1 MEITQAK
8 PVPQTAST
16 GSTGAS
22 VAGAFGSEAGNDG
35 FLSLM
40 NSFFMGE
47 GDAEDTAASEA
58 PPAGGQGTQ
67 AASAIPDGIL
77 SLMAPGLFSNMLVQP
92 QQPASGDTAA
102 GDLEE
107 TAMAGPAPAPAA
119 GPAPALT
126 GGAPLQAPEGPP
138 PGQSAKGPAPAPG
151 SGGPAA
157 GGEDA
162 GIPTDAM
169 NSDADAQISEE
180 DLAKLVAEGKAKVEA
195 RQDAKAS
202 QRAAQAEQSRTREH
216 AAATGTDAPAPLTA
230 TVQTTAGQ
238 TATGQAGAGQTAS
251 VQAAPAQA
259 APAQAAI
266 VQTTTAQTPPAQAA
280 PAQAAP
286 AQTATVQT
294 TAGQTTAGQT
304 AAGQTAAGQTAA
316 GQTIAEPAP
325 ADVKAGP
332 KPAAATSVDPSA
344 DPKAQTS
351 SARTADPAADAD
363 MAPAADSLS
372 DAENAG
378 TGTDGSGQ
386 DGETHGGRQAQQHTD
401 RIGKAAERNAAQP
414 EGANAARPSDPA
426 TGIETESRGGASIR
440 TVPGL
445 AGDDGKPAIKERG
458 TEAGPS
464 FEDALAKVKPVHK
477 EPEADGSLGVQAA
490 SQGTAEAEATE
501 RAAAPHGRS
510 TAQHG
515 AAADQVSVQ
524 LGKAVPGKNDQMI
537 INLKPVELGSV
548 EVKLDFGADGRVQA
562 SIMAE
567 RPETLEMLQKDH
579 RALERALNDAGLQ
592 TDAGSLSF
600 NLKGQGQG
608 GNQRQFAGYNQPG
621 GGRGK
626 GLAGM
631 NIEGPA
637 IPDFAAPQYGA
648 SGANRS
654 RLDIRI

>member
-47 GDAEDTAASEA
+47 GDAEDTAATEA
-58 PPAGGQGTQ
+58 PPAAGQGTQ

-92 QQPASGDTAA
+92 QQPASGDAA
-102 GDLEE
+102 ADDLEE
-107 TAMAGPAPAPAA
+107 GTMAGPALIPAA
-119 GPAPALT
+119 VPAPALP
-126 GGAPLQAPEGPP
+126 GGAPLQAPEAPP
-138 PGQSAKGPAPAPG
+138 SGQSAKGLGPAPG

-162 GIPTDAM
+162 GIPIDAM
-169 NSDADAQISEE
+169 NSDADAQISED

-202 QRAAQAEQSRTREH
+202 QRAAQAEPPKAREH
-216 AAATGTDAPAPLTA
+216 GATTATDVPAPLAA

-238 TATGQAGAGQTAS
+238 TATGQAGTVQMAS
-251 VQAAPAQA
+251 AQA
-259 APAQAAI
+259 
-266 VQTTTAQTPPAQAA
+266 
-280 PAQAAP
+280 
-286 AQTATVQT
+286 ATVQT
-294 TAGQTTAGQT
+294 AAAQT
-304 AAGQTAAGQTAA
+304 AAA
-316 GQTIAEPAP
+316 QTIAEPSP
-325 ADVKAGP
+325 ADAKAGP
-332 KPAAATSVDPSA
+332 KPAATTPTDSSA
-344 DPKAQTS
+344 DPKAQTN
-351 SARTADPAADAD
+351 SARTDDPAADAD
-363 MAPAADSLS
+363 MAPAADNLS

-378 TGTDGSGQ
+378 TGTGGSGQ
-386 DGETHGGRQAQQHTD
+386 DGETHGGRQAQQHAD

-414 EGANAARPSDPA
+414 EGATAARPSDPA
-426 TGIETESRGGASIR
+426 TGIETESRGGVQIR
-440 TVPGL
+440 TTPGV

-464 FEDALAKVKPVHK
+464 FDDTLAKVKPVHK

-490 SQGTAEAEATE
+490 SQGPAEAEETE

-524 LGKAVPGKNDQMI
+524 LGKAVPGKNDQMV

>member
-16 GSTGAS
+16 GSSGAS
-22 VAGAFGSEAGNDG
+22 VAGALGSEAGNDG

-47 GDAEDTAASEA
+47 GDAKDTAASEA
-58 PPAGGQGTQ
+58 PAAAGQGAQ
-67 AASAIPDGIL
+67 AAPAIPDGIL
-77 SLMAPGLFSNMLVQP
+77 SLIAPGLFSNMIVQP
-92 QQPASGDTAA
+92 QQPASGDAAA
-102 GDLEE
+102 GGLEE
-107 TAMAGPAPAPAA
+107 SMMAGPAPAA
-119 GPAPALT
+119 GTAPGLP
-126 GGAPLQAPEGPP
+126 GGVPLQDPEAPF
-138 PGQSAKGPAPAPG
+138 PGQPAKGQAAAPG

-162 GIPTDAM
+162 GIPVDAM
-169 NSDADAQISEE
+169 NPDADVQISEE
-180 DLAKLVAEGKAKVEA
+180 DLADLVAEGKAQVEA
-195 RQDAKAS
+195 RQDAKAG
-202 QRAAQAEQSRTREH
+202 QRAAQAEQRE
-216 AAATGTDAPAPLTA
+216 ARENGAATTKDVPAPLAA
-230 TVQTTAGQ
+230 TVQTTAGR
-238 TATGQAGAGQTAS
+238 TGTGQAG
-251 VQAAPAQA
+251 
-259 APAQAAI
+259 
-266 VQTTTAQTPPAQAA
+266 TAQVAPVQNAA
-280 PAQAAP
+280 SQL
-286 AQTATVQT
+286 
-294 TAGQTTAGQT
+294 
-304 AAGQTAAGQTAA
+304 AA
-316 GQTIAEPAP
+316 GQTIGEAAP
-325 ADVKAGP
+325 VDAKAGP
-332 KPAAATSVDPSA
+332 KPATGASGDASIDAQARAASA
-344 DPKAQTS
+344 E
-351 SARTADPAADAD
+351 TAEPVADAD
-363 MAPAADSLS
+363 AVPAAGSLS
-372 DAENAG
+372 DDENAR
-378 TGTDGSGQ
+378 TGADGSGQ
-386 DGETHGGRQAQQHTD
+386 EDETHGGRQAQQHAD

-414 EGANAARPSDPA
+414 EGTNASRPSDPA
-426 TGIETESRGGASIR
+426 AGIEGEGRGGAPVRSA
-440 TVPGL
+440 PGV
-445 AGDDGKPAIKERG
+445 AGDDGKPAAKERG
-458 TEAGPS
+458 AEAGPS
-464 FEDALAKVKPVHK
+464 FEDTLAKVKPAHK

-490 SQGTAEAEATE
+490 SQGPAEVEAAE

-510 TAQHG
+510 AAQHG

-524 LGKAVPGKNDQMI
+524 LGKAVPGKNDQMV

-548 EVKLDFGADGRVQA
+548 EVKLDFGVDGRVQA